1 MSTASTTQDDA
12 SEDPTSTSS
21 ATNRTVAESDGGVE
35 SNLLEMM
42 SLSVHEL
49 QQLSALNDEGP
60 RAPVN
65 SFESLAPDN
74 PVGSNEDAPS
84 RRSSLGSS
92 DRAGERPQPARVR
105 ADRTVTETMS
115 GESKARRPW
124 YGASAASLACMVV
137 LMVVIL
143 AAVAYGVFLFRLG
156 HLPAPE
162 KRAGAHQSANDTGP
176 GRG

>member
-1 MSTASTTQDDA
+1 MSTVSTTQDDA

-21 ATNRTVAESDGGVE
+21 STNRTVAESNGGVE

-42 SLSVHEL
+42 SLSMHEL

-65 SFESLAPDN
+65 SFESLASDN

-84 RRSSLGSS
+84 QRSRLGPS
-92 DRAGERPQPARVR
+92 DRAVGRPKPALVR

-115 GESKARRPW
+115 GEAKARRPW
-124 YGASAASLACMVV
+124 YGASAASLACVVV
-137 LMVVIL
+137 LMVAFL

-156 HLPAPE
+156 HIPAPE
-162 KRAGAHQSANDTGP
+162 KKAGAHRSANDTGA